1 MNLVKKTAYL
11 CLLLICALLYIGQAE
26 ALAADRA
33 QITDVRVSSTS
44 SKVRIV
50 ADADGEVDYESFA
63 LKSPDRVVVDLKGA
77 SLGKNVERDIEVD
90 SRFVK
95 RVRIG
100 QHTKDT
106 VRIVVESSVK
116 RDNYDVFGITGGSS
130 AYRVAMDFGKVE
142 SYGSGSSA
150 GSSAEENSS
159 GSSSASGGA
168 VGSVGD
174 IDVND
179 PAVRSALKGRI
190 VTIDP
195 GHGGS
200 DTGAIGPSGLYE
212 KTATLAIG
220 LDLAEMLKKSGAR
233 VFITR
238 RTDRDVAPQ
247 PATDSEE
254 LQARCNVGNLSKSDI
269 FVSIHLDSFTSPSA
283 AGTTGYYYTGGS
295 DSSRRLAQYVKEGVV
310 SALGTYDRGTKTSNF
325 YVVKNT
331 EMPATLIEV
340 AFVSNPDEE
349 AVLGSKEGQLEA
361 AEGIFRGI
369 VRYFQ
374 GS

>member
-1 MNLVKKTAYL
+1 MDLVRKTACL
-11 CLLLICALLYIGQAE
+11 WLLLICALFYIGQAE

-33 QITDVRVSSTS
+33 QITDVRVSTTD

-77 SLGKNVERDIEVD
+77 SLGKNVKRDIKVD
-90 SRFVK
+90 SRFVN

-100 QHTKDT
+100 QHTQDT

-150 GSSAEENSS
+150 GNSS
-159 GSSSASGGA
+159 GGTSGSGA

-179 PAVRSALKGRI
+179 ASVRSALKGRI
-190 VTIDP
+190 ITIDP

-200 DTGAIGPSGLYE
+200 DTGAIGPRGLYE

-310 SALGTYDRGTKTSNF
+310 SSLGTYDRGTKTSNF

-331 EMPATLIEV
+331 EMPATLVEV

-349 AVLGSKEGQLEA
+349 AMLGSKEGQLKA

>member
-1 MNLVKKTAYL
+1 MDLVRKTACL
-11 CLLLICALLYIGQAE
+11 WLLLICALFYIGQAE

-33 QITDVRVSSTS
+33 QITDVRVSTTD

-77 SLGKNVERDIEVD
+77 SLGKNVKRDIKVD
-90 SRFVK
+90 SRFVN

-100 QHTKDT
+100 QHTQDT

-150 GSSAEENSS
+150 GNSS
-159 GSSSASGGA
+159 GGTSGSGA

-179 PAVRSALKGRI
+179 ASVRSALKGRI
-190 VTIDP
+190 ITIDP

-310 SALGTYDRGTKTSNF
+310 SSLGTYDRGTKTSNF

-331 EMPATLIEV
+331 EMPATLVEV

-349 AVLGSKEGQLEA
+349 AMLGSKEGQLKA

>member
-1 MNLVKKTAYL
+1 MMNLVKKTVYL
-11 CLLLICALLYIGQAE
+11 CLLLVCALLYIGQAE

-33 QITDVRVSSTS
+33 QITDVRVSAGS

-77 SLGKNVERDIEVD
+77 SLGKNVKRDIKVD

-100 QHTKDT
+100 QHTQDT

-142 SYGSGSSA
+142 LY
-150 GSSAEENSS
+150 
-159 GSSSASGGA
+159 GSSSSGTASSGGSSTSGGA

-179 PAVRSALKGRI
+179 ASVRSALKGRI
-190 VTIDP
+190 ITIDP

-200 DTGAIGPSGLYE
+200 DTGAIGPGGLYE

-331 EMPATLIEV
+331 TMPATLVEV

-349 AVLGSKEGQLEA
+349 AVLGSKEGQLKA

>member
-1 MNLVKKTAYL
+1 MNLVKKTVYL
-11 CLLLICALLYIGQAE
+11 CLLLVCALLYIGQAE

-33 QITDVRVSSTS
+33 QITDVRVSASS

-63 LKSPDRVVVDLKGA
+63 LKSPDRIVVDLKGA
-77 SLGKNVERDIEVD
+77 SLGKNVKRDIEVD

-106 VRIVVESSVK
+106 VRVVVESSVK
-116 RDNYDVFGITGGSS
+116 RNNYDVFGITGGSS

-142 SYGSGSSA
+142 SYGSASA
-150 GSSAEENSS
+150 GSSSSGTASS
-159 GSSSASGGA
+159 GSSSTSGGA

-179 PAVRSALKGRI
+179 ASVRSALKGRI

-200 DTGAIGPSGLYE
+200 DTGAIGPNGLYE

-247 PATDSEE
+247 PATDVEE
-254 LQARCNVGNLSKSDI
+254 LQARCDVGNLSKSDI

-283 AGTTGYYYTGGS
+283 SGTTGYYYAGGS
-295 DSSRRLAQYVKEGVV
+295 DNSRRLAEDIKSGVV
-310 SALGTYDRGTKTSNF
+310 EALGTVDRGARTSNI
-325 YVVKNT
+325 YVVKHT
-331 EMPATLIEV
+331 TMPAMLVEV

-349 AVLGSKEGQLEA
+349 AMMSGKEGQLKA